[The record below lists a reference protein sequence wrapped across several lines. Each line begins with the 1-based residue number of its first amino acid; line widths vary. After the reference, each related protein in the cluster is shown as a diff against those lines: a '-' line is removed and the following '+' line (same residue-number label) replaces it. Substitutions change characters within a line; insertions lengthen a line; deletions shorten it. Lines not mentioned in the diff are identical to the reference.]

1 MNRHASNDK
10 HPAAAVASGTNGC
23 NGAAPSRRHLLQLA
37 GTAGAALVGGGVFS
51 AEAATLAQIRSQKQV
66 FVDPATEYQVTRWT
80 EDSANAHLPTDPNR
94 ALAAND
100 SQLLYASNRSGSWQP
115 YLLDLKQGTSLQT
128 AVAKDLQPH
137 SLAMLRDGKDIVYL
151 DGDAL
156 VRNEIRRGRTR
167 ELYRSADGWTCTGK
181 LVLAHDDRTAAV
193 LERKGDVTRIVFIDP
208 GSGKSRPVLQAT
220 TGDLIPLGFHQR
232 FGLLLLDSQHKP
244 SLVGGA
250 STPAIPEFPKGEV
263 LQARWDRTGRVM
275 MYLLHT
281 TGTPERYQLMEYDL
295 DAGQHRLI
303 ANTTKFAT
311 FSANPDGS
319 VFVGASSSVAQPLL
333 LLLLRVTRR
342 EFSLMEHH
350 STVPAAVNPFFSN
363 DSQTLYFESDRLGKS
378 CVFSLSVK
386 GLVEKT

>member
-1 MNRHASNDK
+1 MLSALGASAVDDA
-10 HPAAAVASGTNGC
+10 AAAVLARVAS
-23 NGAAPSRRHLLQLA
+23 H
-37 GTAGAALVGGGVFS
+37 
-51 AEAATLAQIRSQKQV
+51 KQV

-80 EDSANAHLPTDPNR
+80 EDSADAHLPTDPNR

-115 YLLDLKQGTSLQT
+115 YLLDLKQGSSIQT
-128 AVAKDLQPH
+128 AVAKDLRRH
-137 SLAMLRDGKDIVYL
+137 SLAMLRDGKDIMFL

-156 VRNEIRRGRTR
+156 IRNEIRRGRTR
-167 ELYRSADGWTCTGK
+167 ELYASADGWHCTGN

-193 LERKGDVTRIVFIDP
+193 LERKGDLQRIVFVDP
-208 GSGKSRPVLQAT
+208 NSGKARPVLQSN
-220 TGDLIPLGFHQR
+220 GGELLPLGFHER
-232 FGLLLLDSQHKP
+232 YGLLLLDSQHKP
-244 SLVGGA
+244 SLVGGTNA
-250 STPAIPEFPKGEV
+250 PALPEFPKGDV
-263 LQARWDRTGRVM
+263 LQARWDRTGRIL

-281 TGTPERYQLMEYDL
+281 KAETERYQLMEYDL
-295 DAGQHRLI
+295 DSAQHRLI
-303 ANTTKFAT
+303 ANTSKFAT
-311 FSANPDGS
+311 FSANANGT

-363 DSQTLYFESDRLGKS
+363 DSQTLFFESDRLGKS